1 MHKRGITKHCTRV
14 AESGRIEMDNHSS
27 RPGECRSLC
36 LENQLPSVIHHAF
49 PLFNRFKMFDCL
61 SAMNLLASHT
71 MPNLLLLFVVR
82 ALMWSIAPVSIC
94 AALGAKTGWMPSRRA
109 QLSGATFGVLTGSVT
124 TMLVAILM
132 QAIIPLPPP
141 WSIALSVGCL
151 AGCCVAY
158 TVACTGRRR
167 PANPVALDVS
177 PQDVP

>member
-1 MHKRGITKHCTRV
+1 
-14 AESGRIEMDNHSS
+14 
-27 RPGECRSLC
+27 
-36 LENQLPSVIHHAF
+36 
-49 PLFNRFKMFDCL
+49 MFDCL

-132 QAIIPLPPP
+132 QAIINQTIVKLED
-141 WSIALSVGCL
+141 SQNDLLEIQIALIDEEKDRQVVL
-151 AGCCVAY
+151 VAPTTFMQERILSQY
-158 TVACTGRRR
+158 SERIRTVWTNESNRDIDSLLILVQIKSKKNTSRRDSEAIPDTAQFSR
-167 PANPVALDVS
+167 PPLQVL
-177 PQDVP
+177 